1 MSGNMRYH
9 GTALLTILLWGTTFV
24 STKVLLVSIS
34 PLWILLLRF
43 VLGFL
48 VLWALSPHIMRLN
61 QRSHEWLFVLAGLLG
76 VAGYYLLENMA
87 LVYTNATNVG
97 VIAAASPLF
106 TAIFAALGGNKSALR
121 LRFILGFAV
130 AMCGLLLV
138 RFGSGQ
144 GFSLAGD
151 TSLIGDVLA
160 LIASLVWACYSLL
173 TQHIAKLGYSTIPS
187 TRRTFMWG
195 LLFIVPATL
204 LFGGELP
211 AASVLMQVENFAN
224 LIYLGVFASAV
235 CFVTWGLSVKHL
247 GATTTTTYIY
257 LVPAITATASMIILG
272 EPFTPLIVL
281 GIVLTI
287 SGLLLSQSRETET
300 PTETSPETSDEV
312 TAKAPEA
319 AR

>member
-1 MSGNMRYH
+1 
-9 GTALLTILLWGTTFV
+9 
-24 STKVLLVSIS
+24 
-34 PLWILLLRF
+34 
-43 VLGFL
+43 
-48 VLWALSPHIMRLN
+48 
-61 QRSHEWLFVLAGLLG
+61 
-76 VAGYYLLENMA
+76 
-87 LVYTNATNVG
+87 
-97 VIAAASPLF
+97 
-106 TAIFAALGGNKSALR
+106 
-121 LRFILGFAV
+121 
-130 AMCGLLLV
+130 
-138 RFGSGQ
+138 
-144 GFSLAGD
+144 
-151 TSLIGDVLA
+151 
-160 LIASLVWACYSLL
+160 
-173 TQHIAKLGYSTIPS
+173 
-187 TRRTFMWG
+187 MWG